1 MANYTNL
8 SIINKILLN
17 KIKKMKQDHQQ
28 ELKKKDN
35 KFNKLKDIVIAD
47 GTEYVQCY
55 NCDFVTNLV
64 DAALWSINGGAV
76 EAYCYEC
83 VHDDEGDGVKETS
96 PVDICECCDTILKK
110 GVDCIFQ
117 DRLGMTHCK
126 RCIKVEWAYVN
137 NRLILVDED
146 WGEHDF
152 EMKDDVID
160 ELNNFIKVQKHHN
173 IKNFITAT
181 KIETYIY

>member
-64 DAALWSINGGAV
+64 DAALWSINGGPV
-76 EAYCYEC
+76 EAYCCEC
-83 VHDDEGDGVKETS
+83 VYEDEGVKESS
-96 PVDICECCDTILKK
+96 PIEICRHCDTVLKK
-110 GVDCIFQ
+110 DVDYIFK
-117 DRLGMTHCK
+117 DRDGIINCK
-126 RCIKVEWAYVN
+126 ANIKMAWVIDN
-137 NRLILVDED
+137 HRLMGIDVD
-146 WGEHDF
+146 WHIGIDF

-160 ELNNFIKVQKHHN
+160 ELDNFIRVQKHHN